1 MIKKMAK
8 HPLTS
13 RYIAQGHRNGEILNF
28 IKDIK
33 TGNRLTLILSQY
45 SWYSEAGVPLS
56 DEPRRL
62 RAVSNMR
69 WYKNFMKQQYSGE

>member
-1 MIKKMAK
+1 MIKKMTR

-13 RYIAQGHRNGEILNF
+13 MYIAQGQRNGQIFDF

-33 TGNRLTLILSQY
+33 TGNHLTLILSQY